1 MCGMLAESCPIGRF
15 RGDMERWRILP
26 RYVSVCKRDLGVA
39 ELEMGAGD
47 RPRADAKVVAKTPLG
62 VFEAEDGRE
71 GDVCRRN
78 VSALPFPS

>member
-1 MCGMLAESCPIGRF
+1 
-15 RGDMERWRILP
+15 
-26 RYVSVCKRDLGVA
+26 
-39 ELEMGAGD
+39 MGAGD

-62 VFEAEDGRE
+62 LFEAEDGRE

>member
-1 MCGMLAESCPIGRF
+1 MLADSCPIGRF
-15 RGDMERWRILP
+15 KGDIERWRILS

-39 ELEMGAGD
+39 EFEMGAGD
-47 RPRADAKVVAKTPLG
+47 RPRADAKAVAKTPLG